1 MCLPC
6 RKALREAT
14 RPIGNMTKGQFF
26 SHRKSWISAA
36 VAIRQH
42 ARTVFAASDKK
53 KSCVAC
59 DYKLHFD
66 VCHIKSVASF
76 SDDAS
81 VALEINAI
89 ENLVALCPNH
99 HWEFDNGIFDLSR
112 DTISLV
118 DGMTHYHSA
127 AGSNPA
133 PASNVEGQG
142 TFAITPNPG
151 AARPDQFS
159 RQAL

>member
-1 MCLPC
+1 MVGSATC
-6 RKALREAT
+6 R
-14 RPIGNMTKGQFF
+14 
-26 SHRKSWISAA
+26 
-36 VAIRQH
+36 
-42 ARTVFAASDKK
+42 
-53 KSCVAC
+53 VAC
-59 DYKLHFD
+59 AGS
-66 VCHIKSVASF
+66 IPVAS
-76 SDDAS
+76 SK
-81 VALEINAI
+81 
-89 ENLVALCPNH
+89 
-99 HWEFDNGIFDLSR
+99 DLSR

-151 AARPDQFS
+151 TRPDQFS